1 MFERHTDMARAAIE
15 TSFLLRQRSIAGR
28 AAFRGEID
36 QSRRAIAASRE
47 LLKRFRQR
55 KIDEA
60 LREGEQHR
68 VSAFDADILR
78 KVFQDL
84 VLEMQA
90 PECQWRD
97 LAQTLVCEFTGS
109 ERVEAALVD
118 WIIRK

>member
-1 MFERHTDMARAAIE
+1 MVDSHIDMARAAIE
-15 TSFLLRQRSIAGR
+15 ASFLLRQGSYAGR
-28 AAFRGEID
+28 LAFRRHMD

-47 LLKRFRQR
+47 ILKRLRQR

-60 LREGEQHR
+60 LEVEQH

-84 VLEMQA
+84 ALEMKA

-97 LAQTLVCEFTGS
+97 LAQSLVCEFTGC
-109 ERVEAALVD
+109 ERVETALID
-118 WIIRK
+118 WILRR

>member
-55 KIDEA
+55 KMDEA
-60 LREGEQHR
+60 LREDEQHR
-68 VSAFDADILR
+68 VSSFDADILR